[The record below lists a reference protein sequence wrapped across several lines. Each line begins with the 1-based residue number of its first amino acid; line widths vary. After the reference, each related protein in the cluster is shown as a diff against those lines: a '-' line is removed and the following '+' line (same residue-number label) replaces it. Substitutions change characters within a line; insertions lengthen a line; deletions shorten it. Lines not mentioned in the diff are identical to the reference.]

1 MVAFIHGEFVQ
12 VENAFVHV
20 SDLAVQRGY
29 GIFDFFKISN
39 GHPFFLNDYLDRF
52 YHSAS
57 IMRLNVPYDRKEL
70 TRHIFTLIEQNGLP
84 DSGIKMILTGGYSI
98 DGYQPAQ
105 PNLILTQHPLVLPGS
120 EQITQGVKIITYD
133 FVRDIPEVKTINY
146 SMGIWLLKRVNDHAA
161 YDVLYHKDGI
171 VSEFPRSNFF
181 IVTDNNVVVTP
192 SINVLRGITRKNII
206 SFDAQKF
213 EVKEA
218 PVTLD
223 DIRSAKEA
231 FLTST
236 TKRIVPVVKI
246 DDNLVGNGKPGPV
259 SQALLQDLI
268 RLEEKD
274 RQVDYSIV

>member
-1 MVAFIHGEFVQ
+1 MVAFIHGEFIP

-29 GIFDFFKISN
+29 GIFDFFKIAK

-57 IMRLNVPYDRKEL
+57 VMRLNVPYDRKEL
-70 TRHIFTLIEQNGLP
+70 ARHIFTLIEKNGMP

-105 PNLILTQHPLVLPGS
+105 SNLILTQHPLVLPGP
-120 EQITQGVKIITYD
+120 EQISQGVKIITHD

-146 SMGIWLLKRVNDHAA
+146 TMGIWLIKRVNDHAA
-161 YDVLYHKDGI
+161 YDVLYHKAGV

-181 IVTDNNVVVTP
+181 IVTQNNVVVTP
-192 SINVLRGITRKNII
+192 SINVLRGITRKNILSI
-206 SFDAQKF
+206 ASQKF

-218 PVTLD
+218 VVTLD
-223 DIRSAKEA
+223 DILSAREA

-236 TKRIVPVVKI
+236 TKRIVPVVQV
-246 DDNLVGNGKPGPV
+246 DQNLVGDGKPGPV

-274 RQVDYSIV
+274 RQVDYSQA